1 MKWILITYI
10 CSIAT
15 GECPSNSI
23 TVFQFNNHYDCVV
36 AGYKYSHNKFT
47 KLEEL
52 EELEREYIEEKKLV
66 IKFECKGLKPTST

>member
-10 CSIAT
+10 CSVAT
-15 GECPSNSI
+15 GECSSNSI
-23 TVFQFNNHYDCVV
+23 TGFQFNNHYDCVV

-52 EELEREYIEEKKLV
+52 EELEREYIEQKKLV
-66 IKFECKGLKPTST
+66 IKFECKNVNTAT